1 MLCAFWKK
9 REKGA
14 LPMFKTQKEPMR
26 GEEVQP
32 TWEYLVK
39 QERRLKRNKTVCRII
54 QPVGS
59 VLCLLGLLLASMNVL
74 LYFAGDIIRP
84 YFDKLPVLPSLVN
97 GMPRGSLV
105 SVILFTLLLVFI
117 IPLAVGGIIAV
128 IFYLIDWNKYKNT
141 ELPPLVGTP
150 AQCARALTHKAET
163 VYEMRKKIP
172 RWTIYLETG
181 ILTVIMAI
189 PIILMYVDYASAES
203 PMVLTL
209 VLIALALLICL
220 FVVFW
225 IYAALLQL
233 FSLANSLFYYSD
245 GQWKLYALY
254 QRVDA
259 YWESVDPVEFER
271 RQNRAEEALKK

>member
-1 MLCAFWKK
+1 
-9 REKGA
+9 
-14 LPMFKTQKEPMR
+14 MFKTQKEPMR